1 MSVKT
6 DWIVLDRDGVINE
19 DSDAYIKTVD
29 EWLPIE
35 GSLEAIAR
43 LTKTGIKVAVATN
56 QSGIGRGYYTEQT
69 LHDMHRKMSAL
80 LIPLGGKVNLIVYCP
95 HEPSAGCACRK
106 PADGL
111 IRQIETVAGDLTG
124 AWMIGDSLRD
134 LKAGLNR
141 GMTPVLVKTG
151 KGEKTLAE
159 KALPDGTLVFG
170 DLAAA
175 VDDFLERRGLST
187 GCESRL

>member
-1 MSVKT
+1 MKS
-6 DWIVLDRDGVINE
+6 DWVVLDRDGVINQ

-43 LTKTGIKVAVATN
+43 LTKAGVKVAVATN
-56 QSGIGRGYYTEQT
+56 QSGIGRGYYSEQT
-69 LHDMHRKMSAL
+69 LHDMHRKMSTL
-80 LIPLGGKVNLIVYCP
+80 LAELGGKVNLIVYCP
-95 HEPSAGCACRK
+95 HEPSADCDCRK

-111 IRQIETVAGDLTG
+111 IRQIEAVAGDLAG

-134 LKAGLNR
+134 LEAGLSR
-141 GMTPVLVKTG
+141 GLTPVLVKTG

-159 KALPDGTLVFG
+159 KALPQDALVFS

-175 VDDFLERRGLST
+175 VDDFLERQDLSA
-187 GCESRL
+187 EAKS